1 MSSLK
6 VATYNFDYAS
16 VSTTKSD
23 IHDTRQL
30 QAYLVTPTVKHKE
43 VKCSFADTL
52 LNNTQ
57 IEARKTKRIEYTS
70 NTAFITKVH
79 RVYAI
84 SFEYLHLNYKQH
96 TKLGYSM

>member
-1 MSSLK
+1 MIGGDLK
-6 VATYNFDYAS
+6 V
-16 VSTTKSD
+16 
-23 IHDTRQL
+23 H
-30 QAYLVTPTVKHKE
+30 LVTLAVKHNE

-57 IEARKTKRIEYTS
+57 IEAKKTKLIEYTS

-84 SFEYLHLNYKQH
+84 SFEYLHLN
-96 TKLGYSM
+96 